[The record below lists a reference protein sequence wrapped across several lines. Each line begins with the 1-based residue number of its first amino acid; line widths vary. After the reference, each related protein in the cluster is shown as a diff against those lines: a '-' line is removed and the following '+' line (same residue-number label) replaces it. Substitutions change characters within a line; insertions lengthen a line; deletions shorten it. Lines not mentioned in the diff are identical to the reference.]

1 MSTFSENLP
10 YASSFEGEADTLLNE
25 IVENLC
31 SSAKAQDWGPGC
43 GFWVK
48 QLNGYLDLQ
57 HPLSC
62 QTRAQLARVLFE
74 LVITPG
80 IDTSHAEV
88 FSNTCVRLLKKKD
101 KIGPEDLTLPWEPLF
116 DMIYR
121 IYFPKGR
128 QKTLISES
136 KQISAVVRLVEHAQ
150 RFFPPEATKDILAR
164 VLPLFHANN
173 VGDAFTVQAFLV
185 RFLPIGPSK
194 TPEYS
199 PAKWLPTIFSFWYL
213 VPGLLLFQTEFID
226 LVARVA
232 EENVVVEDIKPGNIG
247 IFTQYQVKTVFAT
260 GQKMMELPVGSS
272 SNGNNNYGRGGGS
285 FGWSARVDQRAGS
298 AMMLRKKVD
307 KFKMLARFI
316 VYTIFSSP
324 NSSSQ
329 DETTLTHLSNMIQAT
344 ESFYHPSNF
353 GRWTFSIV
361 RFLQFLGWE
370 FLKRWTDENKPECK
384 TPESRRLTPEL
395 RRQFV
400 LTLRGVTFLSMF
412 GKDSLSVGS
421 SQAALKYLAWLEPT
435 LICPGLLERVYPSL
449 ETLTETHRTTSSISA
464 LSLLAI
470 PLFSRFHYPAG
481 GKHLAPLLHLTIPGI
496 DMNDPIKTISSLIFL
511 THAIMGVPLRDLTE
525 GSSVE
530 SGFRWT
536 GMDIDER
543 EEDNMEIDEQEE
555 DAFCKASTAEFEEWL
570 AKFLRRVFTI
580 FEYLPQQERGKL
592 TLHNMETGLVTVL
605 LHACEIV
612 GIQMSEQ
619 LQDMALKMVIN
630 FASTTVLQNATKP
643 MGYLCSTLTSPN
655 RSKALAQ
662 FIPLCH
668 SNILNEL
675 QHGASSTPT
684 TSSTHHIQSDT
695 TLHWYQCILYH
706 VAMSSGSELLKY
718 RKELIELGKEMVQ
731 RCRSRKGYMWTGKF
745 IRMMLVAL
753 TQIYPLECRN
763 VDPERWNSEEYI
775 KNHHKYWVEPGCP
788 ENINIDWHVPTDP
801 EIDFAMEIIDIFLK
815 PTLSR
820 IEDLMTNKTDENGK
834 VLSNRELTHE
844 FCRRFSVVRNCLSGM
859 TTLVEDDG
867 DDDISEFK
875 DEETEAV
882 RPTKSLPAGYCFS
895 DSNDPRRQGARKL
908 RKELGEFLHRLVT
921 YFRTQREDDVES
933 LKILLKMI
941 KIYLTDRGVEKSKY
955 DASKRGYQYAKNML
969 KTSRHDKKYPRYLL
983 VKRAYQQHL
992 CRLKQNA
999 FGRVRTRLHD
1009 NLLKDLVELSLSSY
1023 SEIRKIAQSHLTN
1036 ASRCFIGTKPL
1047 IIPIL
1052 LDALKPIDKPNSER
1066 MKGALYLLGSRTY
1079 MYTCLRDWRFVPKF
1093 IIQICQAQHD
1103 DKPSIQEMIRK
1114 VFYDYLMNY
1123 NNTALKTI
1131 LTDDLDKAIKQAL
1144 ETLSI
1149 NMNENKYNKIRKKAE
1164 DRLAMQKR
1172 EYFNLVDTLLNLVK
1186 SNTLHW
1192 RFESMASNFLDLLVR
1207 PEAPTTVDLAEHVA
1221 KGLTSELPALR
1232 RIAIS
1237 TTTRI
1242 LFYMKQRTF
1251 IKGDLELITL
1261 GKSENPLKRTY
1272 ETPCPLPEGYTD
1284 NYLISGLTPVDEN
1297 NAKNMILQDKVSVGW
1312 YLWPEKFE
1320 VYSPRTATSVMPKL
1334 NPDSEAAYKKLLE
1347 SFESSKFWST
1357 LLSYLS
1363 QEISR
1368 DREDNFSTSNANLF
1382 KSIFQIYEDTFLEIV
1397 KPEVTKLCE
1406 SSEKNQ
1412 QRAATEILAGIIR
1425 GSKHWPLNR
1434 LQALWSWLIPLLE
1447 HTFNSVTPDSLVYW
1461 ERFLSYV
1468 LRNRD
1473 PRRVLPLVD
1482 LILSSHIDP
1491 TSHASFAE
1499 AKELLFVSTLL
1510 NSFSWRMLP
1519 RTQPLLDEY
1528 FANIRHPYKQVR
1540 DTIAANINLVLQI
1553 QWYPSAANVTEIL
1566 ESNIQV
1572 GEGVGFVASKLN
1584 GNLQQILS
1592 DLIKSLE
1599 IWRAEKRPAAAG
1611 SSEYGN
1617 ASKTIL
1623 AWLYDALTTWQS
1635 TGTYPLILPLL
1646 PSVFLM
1652 QDVNDDQDLQVMAT
1666 HVLNIIA
1673 SYPYP
1678 PDMVPMM
1685 IDKFVEILTES
1696 SSWHV
1701 RVKAL
1706 PVLQVFFFKHLF
1718 MLGKDKTDKVMD
1730 VVSGMLKDNQIEV
1743 RQLAAV
1749 TLSGLIRCSQREAI
1763 SKLKD
1768 QFTKLLGT
1776 KIPPRKRTGQAPR
1789 AALPPGFQ
1797 EAVLTRHAAVL
1808 GLSCLIDAFPYEVPK
1823 WMPEVLVKLAE
1834 CISDPVP
1841 IQTTVKKTFA
1851 DFRRTHQD
1859 SWHEDMK
1866 QFTEDQLSI
1875 LSDMLISPSYY
1886 A

>member
-1 MSTFSENLP
+1 MSTFSQNLP
-10 YASSFEGEADTLLNE
+10 YSSSFEGEAERLLND

-43 GFWVK
+43 NHWVK
-48 QLNGYLDLQ
+48 QLNG
-57 HPLSC
+57 
-62 QTRAQLARVLFE
+62 
-74 LVITPG
+74 
-80 IDTSHAEV
+80 
-88 FSNTCVRLLKKKD
+88 KKE
-101 KIGPEDLTLPWEPLF
+101 KIGPEDLTLPWEPLY
-116 DMIYR
+116 DMIHK

-194 TPEYS
+194 SPEYS
-199 PAKWLPTIFSFWYL
+199 PAIWLPTIFSFWYL
-213 VPGLLLFQTEFID
+213 IPGSLLFQTEFID

-232 EENVVVEDIKPGNIG
+232 EENVVVEDVKLRNIG
-247 IFTQYQVKTVFAT
+247 IFTQSQVKTVFAS
-260 GQKMMELPVGSS
+260 GHKMMDLPVGSS
-272 SNGNNNYGRGGGS
+272 NNGNNNSVRSGGS
-285 FGWSARVDQRAGS
+285 FGLSSRVDQKAGS

-316 VYTIFSSP
+316 VFTIFSSP
-324 NSSSQ
+324 VSSK

-344 ESFYHPSNF
+344 ETFYHPSNF

-361 RFLQFLGWE
+361 RFLQYLGWE
-370 FLKRWTDENKPECK
+370 FLKRWTDENKSECK

-400 LTLRGVTFLSMF
+400 LTLRSVTFLSMF
-412 GKDSLSVGS
+412 GKDPMSVGS

-435 LICPGLLERVYPSL
+435 LIFPGLLERVYPSL

-481 GKHLAPLLHLTIPGI
+481 GKHLVHLLHLTIPGI

-525 GSSVE
+525 GNSTE

-543 EEDNMEIDEQEE
+543 EDHMEIDEQEE
-555 DAFCKASTAEFEEWL
+555 DALCKSSTAAFEEWL

-592 TLHNMETGLVTVL
+592 NIHNMETGLVTVL

-619 LQDMALKMVIN
+619 LQDMALKMVID
-630 FASTTVLQNATKP
+630 FASTTILQNATKP

-655 RSKALAQ
+655 RSKALSL
-662 FIPLCH
+662 FIPLCY
-668 SNILNEL
+668 SKILTEL

-706 VAMSSGSELLKY
+706 VAMSSGSDLLKY
-718 RKELIELGKEMVQ
+718 KKEMIELGKEMVQ
-731 RCRSRKGYMWTGKF
+731 KCRSRKGYMWTGKF

-763 VDPERWNSEEYI
+763 VDLERWNSDEYM
-775 KNHHKYWVEPGCP
+775 KNHHKYWVEPGCH

-801 EIDFAMEIIDIFLK
+801 ELDFAMEIIDTFLK
-815 PTLSR
+815 PTLKR
-820 IEDLMTNKTDENGK
+820 IEDLMANGTDEDGK
-834 VLSNRELTHE
+834 VLSNRGITHE
-844 FCRRFSVVRNCLSGM
+844 FCRWFSVVRNCLSGM

-867 DDDISEFK
+867 DDDASEFK

-882 RPTKSLPAGYCFS
+882 KPTISIPAGYCFLNL
-895 DSNDPRRQGARKL
+895 NDKRRQIARQL
-908 RKELGEFLHRLVT
+908 RKELGEFLH
-921 YFRTQREDDVES
+921 
-933 LKILLKMI
+933 KLLKDSPQ
-941 KIYLTDRGVEKSKY
+941 DRGVEKSKY

-969 KTSRHDKKYPRYLL
+969 KTSHHDKKYPRYLL

-999 FGRVRTRLHD
+999 FGRLRIRVHD

-1036 ASRCFIGTKPL
+1036 ASRCFIGAKPF
-1047 IIPIL
+1047 IIPTL
-1052 LDALKPIDKPNSER
+1052 LDALKPTDKPNSER

-1093 IIQICQAQHD
+1093 ITHICQAQHD
-1103 DKPSIQEMIRK
+1103 DKPSVQEMIRRI
-1114 VFYDYLMNY
+1114 FFDYLMNY

-1131 LTDDLDKAIKQAL
+1131 FTKGLEVAIKQAL

-1149 NMNENKYNKIRKKAE
+1149 TMDENKYNRIRKKTE

-1172 EYFNLVDTLLNLVK
+1172 EYYSLVDTLLTLVK

-1192 RFESMASNFLDLLVR
+1192 RFELMASNFLDLLVR
-1207 PEAPTTVDLAEHVA
+1207 PEAPITLEMAEYSA
-1221 KGLTSELPALR
+1221 KGLVSELPGLR

-1242 LFYMKQRTF
+1242 LLYIKQRTF
-1251 IKGDLELITL
+1251 IKGDLEFVSL
-1261 GKSENPLKRTY
+1261 GKSENPLKIIY
-1272 ETPCPLPEGYTD
+1272 ETPCPLTEGYTD
-1284 NYLISGLTPVDEN
+1284 KYLISGMTPVDES
-1297 NAKNMILQDKVSVGW
+1297 NAGNIMLQDKVCVGW
-1312 YLWPEKFE
+1312 YIWPIKFE
-1320 VYSPRTATSVMPKL
+1320 AYSPRTKTSVMPKI
-1334 NPDSEAAYKKLLE
+1334 NPDSEAAYNKLLE
-1347 SFESSKFWST
+1347 NFESSLFWST

-1363 QEISR
+1363 QETSR
-1368 DREDNFSTSNANLF
+1368 DKEDNFSTCNANLF
-1382 KSIFQIYEDTFLEIV
+1382 KSIFQIYEDSFLDIV
-1397 KPEVTKLCE
+1397 KPEVLKLCK
-1406 SSEKNQ
+1406 SPEKNQ

-1425 GSKHWPLNR
+1425 GSKHWSLNR
-1434 LQALWSWLIPLLE
+1434 LQAFWSWIIPLLE
-1447 HTFNSVTPDSLVYW
+1447 QTFNSITPDSLVYW
-1461 ERFLSYV
+1461 DRFLNYV

-1473 PRRVLPLVD
+1473 PRRVLPLVE
-1482 LILSSHIDP
+1482 LILSFRIDP

-1499 AKELLFVSTLL
+1499 AKKLLFISTLL
-1510 NSFSWRMLP
+1510 SVFSWRVLP
-1519 RTQPLLDEY
+1519 RTQPLLEEY

-1553 QWYPSAANVTEIL
+1553 QWHPSAANVTEIL
-1566 ESNIQV
+1566 ESNLRI
-1572 GEGVGFVASKLN
+1572 GEGVGFVASELN
-1584 GNLQQILS
+1584 ENLKQTL
-1592 DLIKSLE
+1592 LGLVESLVVMH
-1599 IWRAEKRPAAAG
+1599 AEKKPTAAG

-1623 AWLYDALTTWQS
+1623 AWLYDALTMWQA

-1646 PSVFLM
+1646 PSVFQM
-1652 QDVNDDQDLQVMAT
+1652 QDVNDDQDLQSMAT

-1678 PDMVPMM
+1678 PDMIPMM

-1696 SSWHV
+1696 SSWHI

-1718 MLGKDKTDKVMD
+1718 MLSKDKTDKVMD
-1730 VVSGMLKDNQIEV
+1730 VVSRMLKDSQIEV

-1768 QFTKLLGT
+1768 QFTKLLET
-1776 KIPPRKRTGQAPR
+1776 KVPPRKRTVQAPR
-1789 AALPPGFQ
+1789 ATLPPGFQ

-1808 GLSCLIDAFPYEVPK
+1808 GLSCLVDAFPYEVPK
-1823 WMPEVLVKLAE
+1823 WMPEILVKLAE

-1866 QFTEDQLSI
+1866 QFTEDQLSV

>member
-1 MSTFSENLP
+1 MSTFSQNLP
-10 YASSFEGEADTLLNE
+10 YSFSFEREAESLLNE

-43 GFWVK
+43 SHWVK

-57 HPLSC
+57 HPLSR
-62 QTRAQLARVLFE
+62 QTRAQIARVLFE

-88 FSNTCVRLLKKKD
+88 FSNTCVRLLKKKE
-101 KIGPEDLTLPWEPLF
+101 KIGPEDLTLPWEPLY
-116 DMIYR
+116 DMIYK

-128 QKTLISES
+128 HKTLISES
-136 KQISAVVRLVEHAQ
+136 
-150 RFFPPEATKDILAR
+150 FFPPEATKDILAR
-164 VLPLFHANN
+164 VLPLFHANS

-194 TPEYS
+194 SPEYS
-199 PAKWLPTIFSFWYL
+199 PAIWLPTIFSFWYL
-213 VPGLLLFQTEFID
+213 IPGSLLFQTEFID

-232 EENVVVEDIKPGNIG
+232 EENVVVEDVKLGNIG
-247 IFTQYQVKTVFAT
+247 IFTQSQVKTVFAS
-260 GQKMMELPVGSS
+260 GQKMMDLPVGSS
-272 SNGNNNYGRGGGS
+272 NNGNNNSGRSGGS
-285 FGWSARVDQRAGS
+285 FGLSTRVDQKAGS

-316 VYTIFSSP
+316 VFTIFSSP
-324 NSSSQ
+324 VSSQ

-344 ESFYHPSNF
+344 ETFYHPSNF

-361 RFLQFLGWE
+361 RFLQYLGWE

-400 LTLRGVTFLSMF
+400 LTLRSVTFLSMF
-412 GKDSLSVGS
+412 GKDPLSVGS

-435 LICPGLLERVYPSL
+435 LIFPGLLERVYPSL

-481 GKHLAPLLHLTIPGI
+481 GKHLVHLLHLTIPGI

-525 GSSVE
+525 GNSTE

-536 GMDIDER
+536 GMDIDES
-543 EEDNMEIDEQEE
+543 EDHMEIDEQEE
-555 DAFCKASTAEFEEWL
+555 DALCKASTAAFEEWL
-570 AKFLRRVFTI
+570 AKFLGRVFTI

-592 TLHNMETGLVTVL
+592 NLHNMETGLVTVL

-619 LQDMALKMVIN
+619 LQDLALKMVID
-630 FASTTVLQNATKP
+630 FASTTILQNATKP

-655 RSKALAQ
+655 RSKALAL

-668 SNILNEL
+668 SKILTEL

-706 VAMSSGSELLKY
+706 VAMSSGSELLKHK
-718 RKELIELGKEMVQ
+718 KELIELGKEMVQ
-731 RCRSRKGYMWTGKF
+731 KCRSRKGYMWTGKF

-763 VDPERWNSEEYI
+763 VDTKRWNSDEYM
-775 KNHHKYWVEPGCP
+775 KNHHKYWVEPGCHD
-788 ENINIDWHVPTDP
+788 NINIDWHVPTDS
-801 EIDFAMEIIDIFLK
+801 ELDFAMEIIDTFLK
-815 PTLSR
+815 PTLKR
-820 IEDLMTNKTDENGK
+820 IEDLMANGTDEDGK
-834 VLSNRELTHE
+834 VLSNRGMTHE
-844 FCRRFSVVRNCLSGM
+844 LCRWFSVVRNCLSGM

-867 DDDISEFK
+867 DDDASEFK

-882 RPTKSLPAGYCFS
+882 KPIKSIPAGYCFLNP
-895 DSNDPRRQGARKL
+895 NDQRRQVARQL
-908 RKELGEFLHRLVT
+908 RKELGEFLHKLVNF
-921 YFRTQREDDVES
+921 FRKQREDDVES

-969 KTSRHDKKYPRYLL
+969 KTSHHDKKYPRYLL

-999 FGRVRTRLHD
+999 FGRLRIRLHD

-1036 ASRCFIGTKPL
+1036 ASRCFIGAKPF
-1047 IIPIL
+1047 IIPTL
-1052 LDALKPIDKPNSER
+1052 LDALKPTDKPNSER

-1093 IIQICQAQHD
+1093 ITQICQAQHD
-1103 DKPSIQEMIRK
+1103 DKPSVQEMIRRI
-1114 VFYDYLMNY
+1114 FFDYLMNY

-1131 LTDDLDKAIKQAL
+1131 FTKGLEVAIKQAL
-1144 ETLSI
+1144 ETLS
-1149 NMNENKYNKIRKKAE
+1149 
-1164 DRLAMQKR
+1164 
-1172 EYFNLVDTLLNLVK
+1172 VDTLLKLAK

-1192 RFESMASNFLDLLVR
+1192 RFELMAANFLDLLVR
-1207 PEAPTTVDLAEHVA
+1207 PEAPITVEMAEYSA
-1221 KGLTSELPALR
+1221 KGLVSELPGLR

-1242 LFYMKQRTF
+1242 LLYIKQRTF
-1251 IKGDLELITL
+1251 IKGDLELISL
-1261 GKSENPLKRTY
+1261 GKSENPLKRIY
-1272 ETPCPLPEGYTD
+1272 ETPCPLSGGYTD
-1284 NYLISGLTPVDEN
+1284 NYLISGMTPIDES
-1297 NAKNMILQDKVSVGW
+1297 NAGNIMLQDKVCVGW
-1312 YLWPEKFE
+1312 YIWPVNF
-1320 VYSPRTATSVMPKL
+1320 VAYSPRTTKIVMPKI

-1347 SFESSKFWST
+1347 SFESALFWST

-1363 QEISR
+1363 QETSR
-1368 DREDNFSTSNANLF
+1368 DKEDNFSTCNANLF
-1382 KSIFQIYEDTFLEIV
+1382 KSIFQIYEDSFLEIV
-1397 KPEVTKLCE
+1397 KPEVLKLCK
-1406 SSEKNQ
+1406 SLEKNQ

-1447 HTFNSVTPDSLVYW
+1447 QTFNSITPDSLVYW
-1461 ERFLSYV
+1461 DRFLNYV

-1473 PRRVLPLVD
+1473 PRRVLPLVE
-1482 LILSSHIDP
+1482 LILGFRIDP

-1499 AKELLFVSTLL
+1499 AKKLLFISTLL
-1510 NSFSWRMLP
+1510 SVFSWRVLP
-1519 RTQPLLDEY
+1519 KTQPLLEEY

-1553 QWYPSAANVTEIL
+1553 QWHPSAANVTEIL
-1566 ESNIQV
+1566 ESNLRI
-1572 GEGVGFVASKLN
+1572 GEGVGFVASELN
-1584 GNLQQILS
+1584 ENLKQTL
-1592 DLIKSLE
+1592 LGLVE
-1599 IWRAEKRPAAAG
+1599 TLVVLRTEKKPTAAG

-1623 AWLYDALTTWQS
+1623 AWLYDALTMWQA

-1652 QDVNDDQDLQVMAT
+1652 QDVNDDQDLQSMAT

-1678 PDMVPMM
+1678 PDMIPMM

-1696 SSWHV
+1696 SSWHI

-1718 MLGKDKTDKVMD
+1718 MLSKEKTDKVME
-1730 VVSGMLKDNQIEV
+1730 VVSKMLKDNQIEV

-1768 QFTKLLGT
+1768 QFTKLLEI
-1776 KIPPRKRTGQAPR
+1776 KVPPRKRTVQAPR
-1789 AALPPGFQ
+1789 ATLPPGFQ

-1808 GLSCLIDAFPYEVPK
+1808 GLSCLVDAFPYEVPK
-1823 WMPEVLVKLAE
+1823 WMPEILVKLAE

-1866 QFTEDQLSI
+1866 QFNEDQLSV